1 MAAIRKGISRRPR
14 TADNRR
20 ARAGYRGAV
29 ISGRGGRRGVGWRR
43 QQRRDLMGWLLLV
56 LLAIGGVI
64 VLGALL
70 PRLTWPTVTAHAGA
84 CHLQPHHGKRGTT
97 WSTVCGV
104 VWERDGVRHSA
115 EVDFPRDSVHPGD
128 DVPLIVHGDFAMQRG
143 SLWLGLG
150 FGLAGGLAL
159 AIPPRLWLTGR
170 VPFVWPPPRLRPRGP
185 PGPPPASGTP
195 P

>member
-1 MAAIRKGISRRPR
+1 
-14 TADNRR
+14 
-20 ARAGYRGAV
+20 
-29 ISGRGGRRGVGWRR
+29 
-43 QQRRDLMGWLLLV
+43 MGWLLLV
-56 LLAIGGVI
+56 LLSIGGVI
-64 VLGALL
+64 VLVALL

-84 CHLQPHHGKRGTT
+84 CHPQPHHGKRGTT

-150 FGLAGGLAL
+150 FGLAGVLAL
-159 AIPPRLWLTGR
+159 AIALRLWLTGR
-170 VPFVWPPPRLRPRGP
+170 VPFVWRPRRLRRDRRR
-185 PGPPPASGTP
+185 A
-195 P
+195 